1 MKDSFDVYFQVLADQ
16 GDKDYKA
23 FYDRVR
29 SNPESHVYY
38 SVKEAI
44 ELMKK
49 ERVVIHLTDNMLSY
63 HYVSHPQ
70 EQAIEVF
77 AHGHPEFKGP
87 IVPKNSP
94 LQPILSL
101 AFRHLF
107 ERGAVDRIFN
117 LNSGPPL
124 QPAIPETLVLAPGH
138 VILVFLVIFG
148 FVVLSLLCLMGEIL
162 YKKWH
167 KKLADKKRKVSKDF
181 RDFVVVLKG
190 SKSIMRAWRNQKI
203 KRQLM
208 KNIEK
213 RNSNPYL

>member
-1 MKDSFDVYFQVLADQ
+1 MRDSFDVYFQVQAEY
-16 GDKDYKA
+16 GDEDYKA
-23 FYDRVR
+23 FYDRVK
-29 SNPESHVYY
+29 SDPENNVYQTIE
-38 SVKEAI
+38 EAV

-49 ERVVIHLTDNMLSY
+49 ERVVIHLTDSMLN
-63 HYVSHPQ
+63 HHFMSHPQ

-87 IVPKNSP
+87 VVPKNSP

-101 AFRHLF
+101 AFRQLF

-148 FVVLSLLCLMGEIL
+148 FVALSLLCLIGELL
-162 YKKWH
+162 YKKWQ
-167 KKLADKKRKVSKDF
+167 KKVADKKHKVSKDF
-181 RDFVVVLKG
+181 RDFVVVLRG
-190 SKSIMRAWRNQKI
+190 SKSIMRAWMNQKI
-203 KRQLM
+203 KRQLL